1 MYLRTICLRINLRLN
16 NIFYLTLFFEHFDY
30 QINQLQISKWLFV
43 IRSIYIVEIYSR
55 SLILI
60 SKNSLG
66 GKL

>member
-43 IRSIYIVEIYSR
+43 IRSIYIVEVYSR